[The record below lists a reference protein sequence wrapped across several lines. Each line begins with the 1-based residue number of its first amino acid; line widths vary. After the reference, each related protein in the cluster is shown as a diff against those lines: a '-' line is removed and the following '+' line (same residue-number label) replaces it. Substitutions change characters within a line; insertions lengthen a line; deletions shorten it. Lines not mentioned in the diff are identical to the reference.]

1 MFQLANQMYL
11 NTHSNFSMGYG
22 TISNRQLMQ
31 CAQHHNIK
39 AIALTDVNN
48 TSGIWSFIEACQ
60 KHHIKPLVGIDF
72 KNEQQQTTF
81 VGIARNLKGLEEL
94 NRYLTDCLVT
104 KEIVGVKDIEK
115 QSAPKTP
122 NAEHLSANVFK
133 IYPFQPKKEYQLAAN
148 DYIGVAAHQVN
159 QLYQS
164 PALYWPQ
171 RLVIL
176 QPLTFFNK
184 ANYQLHLLLR
194 AINDN
199 ELITKLDKTRCAPA
213 TEIWQNPTEIKNAFA
228 PYPFI
233 IENTETLMEECNV
246 AFEFGQNYNKKT
258 FTGTYQGDSELIE
271 QLALDGFNYRY
282 KMDDRTAMLRLLK
295 ELRII
300 NELNFASYYLI
311 NWDMVQY
318 AESKGYFYVGRGSGA
333 NSMVAYCMKITD
345 VDPMELDLYFERF
358 LNKHRSS
365 PPDFDIDFS
374 HKDRDDMY
382 AYLFKKYGDEHVCLL
397 GAYVTFQQKAAIRE
411 LGKVFGLPKSE
422 IDQVMSHIDRG
433 HLPDEVTK
441 KVYQFSQKLIGMP
454 KHLGIHACGVLI
466 SEKPIYN
473 YTALHLP
480 PKGLKTAQ
488 FDMYVAENIGL
499 YKFDVLSQRGLSH
512 ICDCVDLVEE
522 NHHTKIDIHNVK
534 QFKED
539 PKVREQIKAAKTI
552 GCFYIESPAM
562 RVLLTKL
569 RCSDYLTLVAASSI
583 IRPGV
588 AKSGMMRAYI
598 ERFHQ
603 PDSFEY
609 LHPVMEKLLKE
620 TYGVMVY
627 QEDVIKVAHHFAGLT
642 LEESDVLRRG
652 MSGKFRSPEEM
663 EKIRGRFMQN
673 CVERGYPEKIYTEV
687 WRQIAS
693 FSGYSFS
700 KAHSASYAVESYQ
713 SLYLKTYYPL
723 EFITAVLNNFGGFYR
738 SEFYFH
744 EARRLGAEIE
754 APCVNNSNY
763 LNRLISP
770 KIYVGFV
777 HVKALEQ
784 KVIHQILEVRKNDGE
799 FTSFENFLDRIKI
812 SFEQLNLLIRLK
824 AFRFTG
830 QAKAALLWRAVI
842 RNKKASDTK
851 YGPAQTLFKAER
863 KNFELPDFTEHF
875 MEDAYDQIELLN
887 MPLYKPFDLIDEAH
901 KADCIGSRHFPLQL
915 GKVISILGYLVTI
928 KPTRTSK
935 GERMYFGCFTDADNY
950 FFDTVHFPPSA
961 KRYPFKGSGVYK
973 ITGKVMQEFGVY
985 SVEMSTMEKVPYHSL
1000 DAYEFKGV
1008 KRQSFPQI
1016 KTIT

>member
-1 MFQLANQMYL
+1 
-11 NTHSNFSMGYG
+11 MGYG
-22 TISNRQLMQ
+22 TINIGQIIK
-31 CAQHHNIK
+31 CAQYNGIQ
-39 AIALTDVNN
+39 AITLTDINN
-48 TSGIWSFIEACQ
+48 ISGVWTFIYECQ
-60 KHHIKPLVGIDF
+60 KHQIKPLVGIDF
-72 KNEQQQTTF
+72 KDDQQQTTF

-94 NRYLTDCLVT
+94 NRYLTQWLA
-104 KEIVGVKDIEK
+104 IEDFGNTIPPF
-115 QSAPKTP
+115 QNST
-122 NAEHLSANVFK
+122 NNVFK
-133 IYPFQPKKEYQLAAN
+133 IYPFQYQKQYQLKPN
-148 DYIGVAAHQVN
+148 EYIGVATHQVN

-164 PALYWPQ
+164 PALLHWKH
-171 RLVIL
+171 RLVVL

-199 ELITKLDKTRCAPA
+199 QLITKLDRKRL
-213 TEIWQNPTEIKNAFA
+213 IDD
-228 PYPFI
+228 
-233 IENTETLMEECNV
+233 CNV
-246 AFEFGQNYNKKT
+246 AFEFQQNHNKQT
-258 FTGTYQGDSELIE
+258 YTGSYQEDSELLE
-271 QLALDGFNYRY
+271 KLALDGFNYRY
-282 KMDDRTAMLRLLK
+282 KMDNRDAMLRLMK
-295 ELRII
+295 ELRVI

-318 AESKGYFYVGRGSGA
+318 AERKGYFYVGRGSGA

-358 LNKHRSS
+358 LNKHRKS

-374 HKDRDDMY
+374 HKDRDDIY

-397 GAYVTFQQKAAIRE
+397 GSYVTFQQKAAIRE

-422 IDQVMSHIDRG
+422 IDQVMGHIQRG
-433 HLPDEVTK
+433 YLPDDVTK

-454 KHLGIHACGVLI
+454 KHLSIHASGVLI
-466 SEKPIYN
+466 SEKSIYN
-473 YTALHLP
+473 YTALHVP
-480 PKGLKTAQ
+480 PKGLNTAQ
-488 FDMYVAENIGL
+488 FDMYVAEDVGL
-499 YKFDVLSQRGLSH
+499 YKFDILSQRGLSH
-512 ICDCVDLVEE
+512 IRDCVELVEE
-522 NHHTKIDIHNVK
+522 NHQIKIDIHNVK

-539 PKVREQIKAAKTI
+539 PEVRKRIKAAKTI

-598 ERFHQ
+598 ERFHK

-609 LHPVMEKLLKE
+609 LHPVMEKLLQE
-620 TYGVMVY
+620 TYGIMVY

-642 LEESDVLRRG
+642 LDESDVLRRG

-663 EKIRGRFMQN
+663 EKIKEKFAQN
-673 CVERGYPEKIYTEV
+673 CEDRGYTKELYMEV

-713 SLYLKTYYPL
+713 SLYLKTHYPL

-754 APCVNNSNY
+754 APCVNQSEY
-763 LNRLISP
+763 YNRLISP

-777 HVKALEQ
+777 HIKALEH
-784 KVIHQILEVRKNDGE
+784 KITTQILEERERNGVY
-799 FTSFENFLDRIKI
+799 TSFENFLDRIKI

-830 QAKAALLWRAVI
+830 KAKAALLWRAVI

-863 KNFELPDFTEHF
+863 KKFELPDFTEHF

-887 MPLYKPFDLIDEAH
+887 MPLYNPFDLIDETY
-901 KADCIGSRHFPLQL
+901 KEGCTNSLHFPQQI
-915 GKVISILGYLVTI
+915 GKRIHILGYLVAI
-928 KPTRTSK
+928 KNTGTSK
-935 GERMYFGCFTDADNY
+935 GERMHFGCFTDSGSH

-961 KRYPFKGSGVYK
+961 KQYPFKGGGVYK
-973 ITGKVMQEFGVY
+973 ITGKVMEEFGVY
-985 SVEMSTMEKVPYHSL
+985 SIEVNYMKKVPYRSL
-1000 DAYEFKGV
+1000 DKYEFKGV
-1008 KRQSFPQI
+1008 ERTTFLPKPI
-1016 KTIT
+1016 

>member
-1 MFQLANQMYL
+1 LYL
-11 NTHSNFSMGYG
+11 NTHSNFSLGYG
-22 TISNRQLMQ
+22 TISIAQLIQ
-31 CAQHHNIK
+31 CAQHYGIK
-39 AIALTDVNN
+39 ALALTDVNN
-48 TSGIWSFIEACQ
+48 TSGIWPFINECQ
-60 KHHIKPLVGIDF
+60 KHNIKPLVGIEF
-72 KNEQQQTTF
+72 KNEQQETEF

-94 NRYLTDCLVT
+94 NRYLTSRLITNND
-104 KEIVGVKDIEK
+104 EK
-115 QSAPKTP
+115 CTQQPTVP
-122 NAEHLSANVFK
+122 PQNLMTNVSK
-133 IYPFQPKKEYQLAAN
+133 IYPFLPKKEYQLKPN
-148 DYIGVAAHQVN
+148 EYIGVTTHQIN

-164 PALYWPQ
+164 QALKQWSNK
-171 RLVIL
+171 LVIL

-184 ANYQLHLLLR
+184 ANYHLHLLLR

-199 ELITKLDKTRCAPA
+199 QLITKLDKKRCAPP
-213 TEIWQNPTEIKNAFA
+213 TEIWQNPTEIKAAFEA
-228 PYPFI
+228 YPFI
-233 IENTETLMEECNV
+233 IENTEAMMEECKV
-246 AFEFGQNYNKKT
+246 DYKFHQNHNKQT
-258 FTGTYQGDSELIE
+258 YTGSYQGDSELLE
-271 QLALDGFNYRY
+271 RLALDGFNYRY
-282 KMDDRTAMLRLLK
+282 KMDDRDAMLRLLK

-300 NELNFASYYLI
+300 NELNFANYYLI

-318 AESKGYFYVGRGSGA
+318 AERKGYFYVGRGSGA

-358 LNKHRSS
+358 LNKHRKS

-374 HKDRDDMY
+374 HKDRDDIY
-382 AYLFKKYGDEHVCLL
+382 AYLFEKYGDEHVCLL
-397 GAYVTFQQKAAIRE
+397 GSYVTFQQKAAIRE
-411 LGKVFGLPKSE
+411 VGKVFGLPKSE
-422 IDQVMSHIDRG
+422 IDQVMGHIQRG
-433 HLPDEVTK
+433 YLPDDVTK
-441 KVYQFSQKLIGMP
+441 KVYQFSQKLIGKP

-480 PKGLKTAQ
+480 PKDLKTAQ
-488 FDMYVAENIGL
+488 FDMYVAEDIGL
-499 YKFDVLSQRGLSH
+499 HKFDVLSQRGLSH
-512 ICDCVDLVEE
+512 IRDCVDLAEA
-522 NHHTKIDIHNVK
+522 NHNIKIDIHDVK
-534 QFKED
+534 KFKED
-539 PKVREQIKAAKTI
+539 SQVRERIKAAKTI

-569 RCSDYLTLVAASSI
+569 SCSDYITLVAASSI

-598 ERFHQ
+598 ERFHK

-620 TYGVMVY
+620 TYGIMVY

-652 MSGKFRSPEEM
+652 MSGKFRSAAEM
-663 EKIRGRFMQN
+663 EKIQEKFVQN
-673 CVERGYPEKIYTEV
+673 CEAKGYAKELYMEV

-744 EARRLGAEIE
+744 EARRLGAKIE
-754 APCVNNSNY
+754 APCVNHSNFY
-763 LNRLISP
+763 NRLISP

-777 HVKALEQ
+777 HIKALEH
-784 KVIHQILEVRKNDGE
+784 KITTQILEERERGGVYS
-799 FTSFENFLDRIKI
+799 SFENFLDRIKI

-830 QAKAALLWRAVI
+830 KAKAALLWRAVI
-842 RNKKASDTK
+842 RNKKISDTK
-851 YGPAQTLFKAER
+851 YAPAQTLFKAER
-863 KNFELPDFTEHF
+863 KTFQLPDFTEHF
-875 MEDAYDQIELLN
+875 IEDAYDQIELLN
-887 MPLYKPFDLIDEAH
+887 MPLYNPFELIDEAH
-901 KADCIGSRHFPLQL
+901 KKDCTNSLSFPQQL
-915 GKVISILGYLVTI
+915 GKRITILGYLVAI
-928 KPTRTSK
+928 KNTNTSK
-935 GERMYFGCFTDADNY
+935 GERMHFGCFTDEASN

-961 KRYPFKGSGVYK
+961 KQFPFKGSGLYK
-973 ITGKVMQEFGVY
+973 IIGKVMEEFGVY
-985 SVEMSTMEKVPYHSL
+985 SVEVSFMKKVPYLSMEG
-1000 DAYEFKGV
+1000 YEFKGV
-1008 KRQSFPQI
+1008 ERKSFGVGAG
-1016 KTIT
+1016 